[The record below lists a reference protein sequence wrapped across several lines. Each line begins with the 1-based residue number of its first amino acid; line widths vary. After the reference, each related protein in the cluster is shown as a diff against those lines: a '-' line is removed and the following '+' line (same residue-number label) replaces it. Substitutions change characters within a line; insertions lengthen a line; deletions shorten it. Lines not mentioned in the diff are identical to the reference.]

1 MANTFTQ
8 IHIHIVFAV
17 RYRKAL
23 ISPSWK
29 ERVHRYIT
37 GIVQNQG
44 HKLLAINTMPD
55 HAHMFIG
62 FRPEAALSDL
72 VRDVKRDST
81 NFVNREI
88 LPGNKFAWQEGFGG
102 FSHSYSQIDSVIRY
116 IANQEK
122 HHQRR
127 SFREEYEGLLREF
140 AIAYNAQYL
149 FDWLDDSRR

>member
-1 MANTFTQ
+1 
-8 IHIHIVFAV
+8 
-17 RYRKAL
+17 
-23 ISPSWK
+23 
-29 ERVHRYIT
+29 
-37 GIVQNQG
+37 
-44 HKLLAINTMPD
+44 MPD

-62 FRPEAALSDL
+62 FRPDAALSDL

-81 NFVNREI
+81 NFVNQEI
-88 LPGNKFAWQEGFGG
+88 RPGNKFAWQEGFGA

-140 AIAYNAQYL
+140 AVVYDARYL
-149 FDWLDDSRR
+149 FDWLDDSPR